1 MNAPAHT
8 GPAWQGAGARW
19 LPWALALGGLVAL
32 YAPTFRDLAQ
42 SIWSTDEQ
50 GHGPVVLLLCLWL
63 FWRQRAA
70 LTPAA
75 GEAEHHRAGW
85 GWTLLALAL
94 VLHVFGRSQRILS
107 AQTLSLIP
115 ALMAVLLLLRG
126 GRPLRAVW
134 FPLFFLLF
142 LVPLPA
148 AFVEAVT
155 QPMKLAVSSVA
166 AHLLYS
172 VGYPVARS
180 GVILQVGP
188 YQLLVADACAGL
200 YTLFTLEAMGLLYLN
215 IVRSPSLLRNLS
227 LAVLIVPISFVANVI
242 RVVALT
248 LITYHLGD
256 AAGQGFLHNLAGIVL
271 FLSALLL
278 IVACDSGLQ
287 GWLAW
292 MARRRR

>member
-1 MNAPAHT
+1 MNASAHT
-8 GPAWQGAGARW
+8 GTPWQGAGVRW
-19 LPWALALGGLVAL
+19 LPWLLVAAGLATL
-32 YAPTFRDLAQ
+32 YGPTFHDLAQ

-50 GHGPVVLLLCLWL
+50 GHGPVVLLLCVWL
-63 FWRQRAA
+63 FWRQRDA
-70 LTPAA
+70 LTGSHDGSGRAP
-75 GEAEHHRAGW
+75 AGW
-85 GWTLLALAL
+85 GWALLALAL

-107 AQTLSLIP
+107 VQTLSLIP

-126 GRPLRAVW
+126 ARPLRAVW

-148 AFVEAVT
+148 AFVETVT

-166 AHLLYS
+166 ANLLYS

-215 IVRSPSLLRNLS
+215 IVRSPSVLRNLS

-287 GWLAW
+287 GILAW
-292 MARRRR
+292 TDRRR

>member
-1 MNAPAHT
+1 MTAPAHT
-8 GPAWQGAGARW
+8 GKPWQGAGVRW
-19 LPWALALGGLVAL
+19 LPWLLAAAGLAAL
-32 YAPTFRDLAQ
+32 YGPTFRDLAQ

-50 GHGPVVLLLCLWL
+50 GHGPVVLLLCVWL
-63 FWRQRAA
+63 FWRQRDA
-70 LTPAA
+70 LTKSHEGGGRAP
-75 GEAEHHRAGW
+75 AGW
-85 GWTLLALAL
+85 GWALLALAL

-107 AQTLSLIP
+107 VQTLSLIP

-126 GRPLRAVW
+126 ARPLRAVW

-148 AFVEAVT
+148 AFVETVT

-166 AHLLYS
+166 ANLLYS

-215 IVRSPSLLRNLS
+215 IVRSPSVLRNLS

-287 GWLAW
+287 GILAW
-292 MARRRR
+292 TDRRR